1 MGTPTFPVVVRNAIR
16 PTIYR
21 YEDAVALSQAAQ
33 QEGVIAPLHIAVDT
47 GMSRIGFQA
56 TEADAD
62 ICAAIA
68 KLPGLRIEG
77 LFSHF
82 ATADAADLERRGRS
96 HTRTH

>member
-1 MGTPTFPVVVRNAIR
+1 M
-16 PTIYR
+16 
-21 YEDAVALSQAAQ
+21 ALSQAAQ

-82 ATADAADLERRGRS
+82 ATADAADLERSRRQEERFVAFDRMLKDRGLEIPIRHLVHS
-96 HTRTH
+96 A